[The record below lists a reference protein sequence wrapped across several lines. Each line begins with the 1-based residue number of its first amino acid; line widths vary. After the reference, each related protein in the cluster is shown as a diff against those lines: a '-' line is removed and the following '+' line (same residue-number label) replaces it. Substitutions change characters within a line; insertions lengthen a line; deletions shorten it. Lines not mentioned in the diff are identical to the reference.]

1 MPLLR
6 RRNKPLPE
14 TVASG
19 CIRRLSDQRAVG
31 GKVLSKPKSV
41 RRLSTR
47 YLLLGTLTGVLAS
60 AGLFLYALLQGRSFD
75 PWEMFAM
82 TVAGSMT
89 TLGVAGWMIGRR
101 DDVLER
107 RNQELRELSERLQ
120 ALSATDALT
129 GIANRRTFD
138 ERLAI
143 EVARANRYGTPLSL
157 VMIDLDHFKELN
169 DRFGHPVGDEVLKRV
184 AVLVD
189 REKRLGDVV
198 ARYGGEE
205 FGAIL
210 PHTEARA
217 ALVWAERV
225 RQLVAGTEVRSEA
238 GALNVTASF
247 GVAGAAAA
255 TEHPAAL
262 IEDADQALY
271 EAKRQGRNRVIAAG
285 RRRERSRSAS

>member
-1 MPLLR
+1 MQCGAIVVQKQTR
-6 RRNKPLPE
+6 
-14 TVASG
+14 
-19 CIRRLSDQRAVG
+19 
-31 GKVLSKPKSV
+31 V

-47 YLLLGTLTGVLAS
+47 YLLLGLLTGLLAS

-82 TVAGSMT
+82 TVTGSMA

-107 RNQELRELSERLQ
+107 RNEELRALSERLQ

-157 VMIDLDHFKELN
+157 VMVDLDHFKELN
-169 DRFGHPVGDEVLKRV
+169 DRFGHLVGDEVLRRV

-189 REKRLGDVV
+189 RQKRLGDVV
-198 ARYGGEE
+198 ARFGGEE
-205 FGAIL
+205 FAAIL

-217 ALVWAERV
+217 ALAWAERV
-225 RQLVAGTEVRSEA
+225 RQLIASTDVRSDA

-247 GVAGAAAA
+247 GIAGAAAA
-255 TEHPAAL
+255 TEAPATL
-262 IEDADQALY
+262 LEEADQALY
-271 EAKRQGRNRVIAAG
+271 AAKRQGRNRVVAAQGSSTG
-285 RRRERSRSAS
+285 RRSRSAS

>member
-1 MPLLR
+1 V
-6 RRNKPLPE
+6 RNK
-14 TVASG
+14 S
-19 CIRRLSDQRAVG
+19 S
-31 GKVLSKPKSV
+31 SV

-47 YLLLGTLTGVLAS
+47 YLLLGMLTGVLAS
-60 AGLFLYALLQGRSFD
+60 AGLFVYALLQRRSFD

-82 TVAGSMT
+82 TAAGSMV

-101 DDVLER
+101 DDALER
-107 RNQELRELSERLQ
+107 RNEDLRVLSERLQ
-120 ALSATDALT
+120 GLSSTDSLT
-129 GIANRRTFD
+129 AIANRRTFD

-143 EVARANRYGTPLSL
+143 EVARANRYGAPLSL

-184 AVLVD
+184 AVLID

-205 FGAIL
+205 FAAIL

-217 ALVWAERV
+217 AMVWAERV
-225 RQLVAGTEVRSEA
+225 RQLIAGTEVRSDA

-247 GVAGAAAA
+247 GVTGAAAERAQPA
-255 TEHPAAL
+255 TLVE
-262 IEDADQALY
+262 EADQALY
-271 EAKRQGRNRVIAAG
+271 EAKRAGRNRVV
-285 RRRERSRSAS
+285 ASGGGSQRTYAV